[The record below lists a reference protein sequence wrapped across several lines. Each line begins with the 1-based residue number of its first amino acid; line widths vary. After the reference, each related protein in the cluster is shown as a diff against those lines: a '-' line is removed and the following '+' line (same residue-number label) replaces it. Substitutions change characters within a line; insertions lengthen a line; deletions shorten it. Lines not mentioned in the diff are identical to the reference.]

1 MDFAKFQQQTLLVHD
16 DTSCQFLDESDYKN
30 IKTLSC
36 PVSWSSATGPDVR
49 SYSKTKS
56 KLWGQNLIYY
66 SLTIYDY
73 FCLTWFSEDYSWIRV
88 AFLTSNVWLT
98 ICLHYRWNNRSILK
112 FQISKFQKLKFQN
125 FKNWNFKI
133 LKLEISNFEFL
144 KIKIVREA
152 ILSTC
157 FSEIDLND
165 INLATKCLLY
175 CHWYL
180 VFFTWFINWKRIAGF
195 PMKVGLFRHVFH
207 LVKNILWR
215 FQIDTCHRGC
225 CIFKSI

>member
-1 MDFAKFQQQTLLVHD
+1 MYLFRKIRTKKYQNQMLLSVPKFGDGSAEKASLLAKWLGI
-16 DTSCQFLDESDYKN
+16 FL
-30 IKTLSC
+30 I
-36 PVSWSSATGPDVR
+36 
-49 SYSKTKS
+49 
-56 KLWGQNLIYY
+56 LI
-66 SLTIYDY
+66 S
-73 FCLTWFSEDYSWIRV
+73 FCLTCFSEDYSWISV

-165 INLATKCLLY
+165 INLAILY

-180 VFFTWFINWKRIAGF
+180 VFFTWFINWKS
-195 PMKVGLFRHVFH
+195 K
-207 LVKNILWR
+207 
-215 FQIDTCHRGC
+215 
-225 CIFKSI
+225 

>member
-1 MDFAKFQQQTLLVHD
+1 MSGFTKFGD
-16 DTSCQFLDESDYKN
+16 GS
-30 IKTLSC
+30 
-36 PVSWSSATGPDVR
+36 G
-49 SYSKTKS
+49 YSS
-56 KLWGQNLIYY
+56 KLWGEKLIYF
-66 SLTIYDY
+66 SLTICHY
-73 FCLTWFSEDYSWIRV
+73 FCLTWFSEDYSCISV

-144 KIKIVREA
+144 KTNLVREA

-165 INLATKCLLY
+165 INLATKGLLY

-207 LVKNILWR
+207 LVKNILRR